1 VTANY
6 STDYTL
12 DELMSVCISRQI
24 VNGEVIGQGIAT
36 PLVMAGVLLAKL
48 THAPDI
54 YFASAI
60 GGAVVRNWAP
70 LSLTHVE
77 KPWLDHALALVTF
90 GQIACELLPTFKVK
104 EFFRPAQI
112 DRNGNFNNVMIG
124 DNYDRPQLRLPGSGG
139 IADVTGYNDKTMLYV
154 PRHSRAV
161 FVEKVDFISG
171 LGYAPTRSTDLGP
184 KVCITNL
191 GQFDFADGLL
201 RLTSFHAGQSIEKVQ
216 AKTGFELQIAPD
228 VCETEPP
235 TAEEVRLLRE
245 EIDPLSVR
253 KMETLSGAQRKQLI
267 REILQREKS
276 YASRVTDFE

>member
-1 VTANY
+1 MTSNL
-6 STDYTL
+6 STDYTI

-60 GGAVVRNWAP
+60 GGAVTRDWAP

-90 GQIACELLPTFKVK
+90 GQIACELLPHFKIK

-112 DRNGNFNNVMIG
+112 DRIGNFNNVIIG
-124 DNYDRPQLRLPGSGG
+124 DNYDRPQMRLPGSGG
-139 IADVTGYNDKTMLYV
+139 IADVTGYNDKAMLYV

-171 LGYAPTRSTDLGP
+171 LGHTPDRIDGIGP
-184 KVCITNL
+184 RYCITNL
-191 GQFDFADGLL
+191 GEFDFANGAL
-201 RLTSFHAGQSIEKVQ
+201 RLTSFHAGQSIEKIQ
-216 AKTGFELQIAPD
+216 TKTGFAFEIAPD
-228 VCETEPP
+228 VHITEPP
-235 TAEEVRLLRE
+235 TQEEVRMLRE
-245 EIDPLSVR
+245 EIDPLNVR
-253 KMETLSGAQRKQLI
+253 KMETYSGAQRKELI

-276 YASRVTDFE
+276 YSARTTDFE

>member
-1 VTANY
+1 VSTNH
-6 STDYTL
+6 STDYTI
-12 DELMSVCISRQI
+12 DELMSVCIARQI

-60 GGAVVRNWAP
+60 GGAVVRDWAP
-70 LSLTHVE
+70 LSLTHAE

-112 DRNGNFNNVMIG
+112 DRCGNFNNVMIG
-124 DNYDRPQLRLPGSGG
+124 DNYDRPQMRLPGSGG
-139 IADVTGYNDKTMLYV
+139 IPDVTGYNDKAMLYV

-161 FVEKVDFISG
+161 FVDKVDFISG
-171 LGYAPTRSTDLGP
+171 LGHTPDRLDGIGP
-184 KVCITNL
+184 QYCITNL
-191 GQFDFADGLL
+191 GEFDFANGRM
-201 RLTSFHAGQSIEKVQ
+201 RLTSFHTGQSIEKIQ
-216 AKTGFELQIAPD
+216 TKTGFELEIDRAAH
-228 VCETEPP
+228 ETEPP
-235 TAEEVRLLRE
+235 TEEEVLLLRE
-245 EIDPLSVR
+245 EIDPLNVR
-253 KMETLSGAQRKQLI
+253 KMETLSGAQRKELI

-276 YASRVTDFE
+276 YSSGVTAFE